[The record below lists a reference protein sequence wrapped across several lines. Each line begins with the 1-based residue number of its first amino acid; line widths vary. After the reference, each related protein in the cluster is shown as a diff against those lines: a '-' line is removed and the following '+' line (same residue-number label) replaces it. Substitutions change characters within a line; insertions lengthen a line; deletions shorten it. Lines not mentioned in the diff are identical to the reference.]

1 MGACLETFMKI
12 TKKIVLVS
20 TFTIVC
26 LCLSVVLLDL
36 LSEKIQNFERDIFS
50 WWVSRALPKPNI
62 FQVDLSRRT
71 ILKVYPNNE
80 DILWLG
86 TKWTDD
92 GKYVEVYNSRS
103 QFYANNI
110 MAIDPEYPIYNN
122 EIQTIESGNIF
133 GLVNALP
140 FTLED
145 RESLW
150 GACQNENIFFTAKYL
165 EDKYGFWEPR
175 LWKGKQLIKAFQ
187 PVEIRF
193 GLYQSDFSEPV
204 GVTVETSNFSLNC
217 RYFTINSYDNTWILD
232 TVNQSFSPLK
242 INGSQSLFEKIMS
255 CPQCIRPVWS
265 PNSYEFVF
273 SNNNGIEKY
282 DIDSNKRSWL
292 VAPENNVG
300 VWEWSKTG
308 NWILGFL
315 NQSDSVKSASVISS
329 DGNNIGILQGCED
342 IRHLSWSS
350 EEIETSYEDASWS
363 PKEDK
368 IAFICNQY
376 GKGTCVDG
384 KCKEDESFLIIW
396 DLSNLENH

>member
-1 MGACLETFMKI
+1 MKI
-12 TKKIVLVS
+12 IKKIALFS
-20 TFTIVC
+20 IFTIIG
-26 LCLSVVLLDL
+26 LCFFGVLLVLFSRDV
-36 LSEKIQNFERDIFS
+36 QNFERNIYS
-50 WWVSRALPKPNI
+50 WWVSRELPKPNI

-92 GKYVEVYNSRS
+92 GKYIEVSESRS
-103 QFYANNI
+103 QVYANNI
-110 MAIDPEYPIYNN
+110 MVIDPENPIYNN

-133 GLVNALP
+133 GLVNTLP

-165 EDKYGFWEPR
+165 EDKYGFWETR

-187 PVEIRF
+187 PVEIHF
-193 GLYQSDFSEPV
+193 GIYQSGFRDEPV
-204 GVTVETSNFSLNC
+204 GVTVEFSNFSPDC
-217 RYFTINSYDNTWILD
+217 RYFTIDSSKNTWILD
-232 TVNQSFSPLK
+232 TVNQSFSPLQ
-242 INGSQSLFEKIMS
+242 INGTQLFFEQMFSSIDLS

-265 PNSYEFVF
+265 PNSHEFVF
-273 SNNNGIEKY
+273 ISNNGIEKY

-292 VAPENNVG
+292 VAPENNAG
-300 VWEWSKTG
+300 AWEWSKTG

-315 NQSDSVKSASVISS
+315 NQSDSVISS

-342 IRHLSWSS
+342 IKHQSWSS
-350 EEIETSYEDASWS
+350 KDIHTYTENPSWS
-363 PKEDK
+363 PTEDK
-368 IAFICNQY
+368 FTFICNQY
-376 GKGTCVDG
+376 DQSTCVEG
-384 KCKEDESFLIIW
+384 KCEKEESFLIIW
-396 DLSNLENH
+396 DLSNLDSN